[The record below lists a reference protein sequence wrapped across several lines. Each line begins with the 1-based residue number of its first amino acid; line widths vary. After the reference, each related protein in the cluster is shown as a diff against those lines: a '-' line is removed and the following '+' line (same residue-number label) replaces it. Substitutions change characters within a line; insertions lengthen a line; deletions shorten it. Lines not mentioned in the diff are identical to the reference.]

1 MEKADN
7 MNEQKGT
14 FRREMEIKNEMEMRE
29 IKSPVIELQNVS
41 DIIDSKEPKNQ

>member
-14 FRREMEIKNEMEMRE
+14 FRREMEIRKNEMEMRE
-29 IKSPVIELQNVS
+29 IKSPVIEL
-41 DIIDSKEPKNQ
+41 